1 MAMKVFWTIVKVV
14 LGLAILVPVSII
26 VLSIALGALGAL
38 VGLAFAVL
46 RLAVLGLLAWGVF
59 KVGSLLFGGRRTTS
73 PPEKLKEL
81 PPVDPYYEAAKRELD
96 QHIGDSGR

>member
-1 MAMKVFWTIVKVV
+1 MRVLWTIVKVI
-14 LGLAILVPVSII
+14 LGLAILVPASII

-46 RLAVLGLLAWGVF
+46 RIAVFGLLAYGVF
-59 KVGSLLFGGRRTTS
+59 KLGTMFFGGRS
-73 PPEKLKEL
+73 SSAYPVKLKEL

-96 QHIGDSGR
+96 QHLGEAGR

>member
-1 MAMKVFWTIVKVV
+1 MKVLWTFVKVV

-38 VGLAFAVL
+38 VGLAVAVL
-46 RLAVLGLLAWGVF
+46 RLAVIGLLAYGVF
-59 KVGSLLFGGRRTTS
+59 RLGTMLFGSRRTME
-73 PPEKLKEL
+73 PVKLKEL

-96 QHIGDSGR
+96 QHLGDVR